1 MATTLGKHLAAFMSG
16 AAQGL
21 SLPPT
26 SIKPIPFQ
34 ALQRVY
40 ISPGVAW
47 YGLLDALS

>member
-16 AAQGL
+16 AARGL
-21 SLPPT
+21 PVPPT
-26 SIKPIPFQ
+26 SIKPIPFH

-40 ISPGVAW
+40 ISAGVAW